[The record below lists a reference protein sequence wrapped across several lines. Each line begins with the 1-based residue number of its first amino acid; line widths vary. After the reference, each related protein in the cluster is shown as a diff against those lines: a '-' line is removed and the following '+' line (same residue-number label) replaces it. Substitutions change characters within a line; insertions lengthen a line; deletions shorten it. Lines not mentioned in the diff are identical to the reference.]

1 MKADDHVNF
10 ERASDRALKV
20 VHTFINKEESLDNL
34 HANLDNITIN
44 TTRNQMLERL

>member
-20 VHTFINKEESLDNL
+20 VHTFVNKEESLDNL
-34 HANLDNITIN
+34 HANLDSKLDHIFD
-44 TTRNQMLERL
+44 